1 MTDSIKLS
9 GVMGNGYGQMPKMV
23 AKDKDLSIEAKGIY
37 AYMAS
42 YAGGG
47 ESSFPRVSLICSD
60 LNISEDRYFKHR
72 KPLIEKGYVTIKKN
86 TKKGKFDN
94 NVYILNSEITVP
106 LNHRHGK
113 SPDRQNKGTNN
124 NKVLNNNKDLNSSS
138 SKENP
143 FQFYEKNIG
152 MITPF
157 VAENINYWIDTLSEE
172 LVIEAMKRSLL
183 ENKRNFNYTQ
193 GILKNWYEKNIR
205 TVKDI
210 EAIEL
215 EFKNKNN
222 KNKKPQKS
230 DDIDW
235 KNI

>member
-1 MTDSIKLS
+1 MTDSIKLT
-9 GVMGNGYGQMPKMV
+9 GVMGKGYGQIPKMLT
-23 AKDKDLSIEAKGIY
+23 KDKDLSIEAKGIY

-47 ESSFPRVSLICSD
+47 ESAFPRVSQICND

-113 SPDRQNKGTNN
+113 SPARQNKGTNN

-138 SKENP
+138 NAFK
-143 FQFYEKNIG
+143 FYEENIG

-157 VAENINYWIDTLSEE
+157 NAENINFWIDKLSEE
-172 LVIEAMKRSLL
+172 LVVEALKIAVKS
-183 ENKRNFNYTQ
+183 NKKFNYAE
-193 GILKNWYEKNIR
+193 GILKDWNRNNVK
-205 TVKDI
+205 TVDDVKSKTV
-210 EAIEL
+210 
-215 EFKNKNN
+215 EFENS
-222 KNKKPQKS
+222 KKTTRKGAVDLNEFDL
-230 DDIDW
+230 DD
-235 KNI
+235 